1 MTKRL
6 TSEDVRSVARLARL
20 QLSDEEVER
29 FTQQL
34 GEILTYVEQLNEV
47 DTEGVE
53 PMAHAIEL
61 SNVLRADDPRDS
73 LPREAAL
80 GNAPQTDGKY
90 FLVPQILEGA

>member
-6 TSEDVRSVARLARL
+6 TSEDVRNVAHLARL

-34 GEILTYVEQLNEV
+34 GEILAYVDQLNEV

-61 SNVLRADDPRDS
+61 SNVLRADEPRDS

>member
-1 MTKRL
+1 MSRHL
-6 TSEDVRSVARLARL
+6 TGDEVRDVAHLARL

-29 FTQQL
+29 LTQQL
-34 GEILTYVEQLNEV
+34 GEILTHVEQLNEV

>member
-1 MTKRL
+1 MSSRL
-6 TSEDVRSVARLARL
+6 TDEQVRGVAHLARL
-20 QLSDEEVER
+20 KLSDEEVER
-29 FTQQL
+29 FTQQI

-47 DTEGVE
+47 DTDGVE

-61 SNVLRADDPRDS
+61 SNVLREDEPRAS

-80 GNAPQTDGKY
+80 GNAPQTDGRY

>member
-29 FTQQL
+29 LTQQL

>member
-1 MTKRL
+1 MSTNL
-6 TSEDVRSVARLARL
+6 AGDDVRNVAHLARL

-34 GEILTYVEQLNEV
+34 GDILTYVEQLDEV

-61 SNVLRADDPRDS
+61 SNVLRSDEPRDS

-80 GNAPQTDGKY
+80 GNAPRTDGKY
-90 FLVPQILEGA
+90 FLVPPILEGA

>member
-1 MTKRL
+1 MSKQL
-6 TSEDVRSVARLARL
+6 TDDDVRSVARLARL
-20 QLSDEEVER
+20 QLANEEIER

-34 GEILTYVEQLNEV
+34 GDILTYVEQLDEI

-53 PMAHAIEL
+53 PMAHPIEL
-61 SNVLRADDPRDS
+61 SNVLRADQTRDS

-80 GNAPQTDGKY
+80 GNAPQADGKY